1 MQPFTKEHIDR
12 ILQEQQIFFGQGHTL
27 DVHFRIKQLQL
38 LRQTI
43 LRYEKEIN
51 EALYKDLRKSELE
64 TYMTEIA
71 IASNSIRH
79 TIKQLKKWTKPEKV
93 KTPLYLFPASSRIY
107 SEPYGTILIISPFN
121 YPFQLV
127 IEPLIGAIAAGNC
140 AIIKP
145 SESTPHI
152 SALLSK
158 MISEV
163 FDPSYLCVI
172 EGEKETTSLLI
183 HAPVDYIF
191 FTGSTAIGKI
201 VMEAAAKN
209 LVPVTLELGGKSP
222 VIVDSS
228 ANLEIA
234 AKRIIWGKLLNTGQ
248 TCISPDYVLAHTNIK
263 DQLIQKMKEVIQA
276 FYGTTIQSN
285 KDYARIVNER
295 QFDRLASLL
304 ESDQAHIVFGGRTD
318 RADLYIEPTLLAD
331 VSWNSASMADEIFGP
346 ILPIMAFK
354 DLSEAIRS
362 INARPKPLSLYLF
375 TEDAAVEKK
384 VMANVS
390 FGGGCINDTIM
401 HVSNPSLPFGG
412 VGSSGIGA
420 YHGKYSFDL
429 FSHKKSILK
438 KSTKLELGL
447 VFPPYAG
454 KLKTIK
460 KLLK

>member
-1 MQPFTKEHIDR
+1 
-12 ILQEQQIFFGQGHTL
+12 
-27 DVHFRIKQLQL
+27 
-38 LRQTI
+38 
-43 LRYEKEIN
+43 
-51 EALYKDLRKSELE
+51 
-64 TYMTEIA
+64 
-71 IASNSIRH
+71 
-79 TIKQLKKWTKPEKV
+79 
-93 KTPLYLFPASSRIY
+93 
-107 SEPYGTILIISPFN
+107 
-121 YPFQLV
+121 
-127 IEPLIGAIAAGNC
+127 
-140 AIIKP
+140 
-145 SESTPHI
+145 
-152 SALLSK
+152 
-158 MISEV
+158 
-163 FDPSYLCVI
+163 
-172 EGEKETTSLLI
+172 
-183 HAPVDYIF
+183 
-191 FTGSTAIGKI
+191 
-201 VMEAAAKN
+201 MEAAAKN

-429 FSHKKSILK
+429 FSHKKAS
-438 KSTKLELGL
+438 
-447 VFPPYAG
+447 
-454 KLKTIK
+454 
-460 KLLK
+460 